1 MTEEQKNKD
10 FIQLYRNHIDDI
22 SRLAREN
29 GRAYDLFM
37 LLIKHMDGTNALAVS
52 MVALTEIIGLSRQSV
67 SKSIKYLKD
76 NGWIDVLKTGSSN
89 VYIVNPDVAW
99 TSYGNQKQYCKF
111 RANVLLASSENAEY
125 LNNPKATTHFK
136 TVDKEFMKSVQA
148 NREQFE
154 KECEVIKAMQL
165 KPLENQNTTFQGYFF
180 KSSKDFIHV
189 NGTGATNGS
198 EDKELT

>member
-1 MTEEQKNKD
+1 MNEEQKNKD
-10 FIQLYRNHIDDI
+10 FIQLYRDHVDDVA
-22 SRLAREN
+22 RLAREN

-37 LLIKHMDGTNALAVS
+37 LLIKHMDGTNALCVS
-52 MVALTEIIGLSRQSV
+52 YQALTELLDISDSTLKR
-67 SKSIKYLKD
+67 SIKYLKD
-76 NGWIDVLKTGSSN
+76 NGWVCVLKSGTSN

-99 TSYGNQKQYCKF
+99 TSYSNQKQYCKF

-154 KECEVIKAMQL
+154 KECEVIKAM
-165 KPLENQNTTFQGYFF
+165 
-180 KSSKDFIHV
+180 
-189 NGTGATNGS
+189 
-198 EDKELT
+198 